1 MRKGLKKVS
10 NMFKQII
17 KYILLI
23 IIRILFSIFFNVK
36 VKGRENLKLEKPY
49 IIAPNHI
56 SALDVIFLRAFLLD
70 QDIIYM
76 TKEENVKMFLIGG
89 ILKYLFDLIP
99 LKRDGRDSTGIRK
112 AYEVLNEGGILRNIS
127 RRNKKRTFENRR
139 VKNRKCHYRYK
150 KRSTSNTSRTYL

>member
-76 TKEENVKMFLIGG
+76 TKEDNV
-89 ILKYLFDLIP
+89 
-99 LKRDGRDSTGIRK
+99 
-112 AYEVLNEGGILRNIS
+112 
-127 RRNKKRTFENRR
+127 
-139 VKNRKCHYRYK
+139 
-150 KRSTSNTSRTYL
+150 